1 MASLDKSDGP
11 PCDDLLWNDNGE
23 LYYIGR
29 RIYRARDDQACRR
42 CDRRWGREVAA
53 LKRNAC
59 VTHLCNVSS
68 VSKLFGYYVTALLR
82 QPSQSAACAGAE
94 CSPTK

>member
-11 PCDDLLWNDNGE
+11 PCDDLLWNDNGQ

-29 RIYRARDDQACRR
+29 RTYRARDDQACPR
-42 CDRRWGREVAA
+42 CDRRRGREVAA
-53 LKRNAC
+53 LKRNAS

-68 VSKLFGYYVTALLR
+68 FSKLFGYYVTALSR
-82 QPSQSAACAGAE
+82 QPLQSAPCAGAE
-94 CSPTK
+94 RSRTK